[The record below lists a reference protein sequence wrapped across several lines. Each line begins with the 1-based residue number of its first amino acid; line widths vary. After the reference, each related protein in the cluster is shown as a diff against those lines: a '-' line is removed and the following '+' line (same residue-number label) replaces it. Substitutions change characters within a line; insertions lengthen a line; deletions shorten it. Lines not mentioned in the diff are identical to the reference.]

1 MPSSHHSTNSAP
13 PPLTAKLGK
22 TPVRA
27 GALTFCLFGQD
38 LIWVC
43 RSGCGCNEK
52 IKNPSPEGGGL
63 GGGREDGEV
72 SKERN
77 G

>member
-1 MPSSHHSTNSAP
+1 MPIAHITVETQPLLP
-13 PPLTAKLGK
+13 PAKLGK
-22 TPVRA
+22 TPVRT
-27 GALTFCLFGQD
+27 GALAICLFGQD

-52 IKNPSPEGGGL
+52 IKNPSLEMGGG
-63 GGGREDGEV
+63 EDGEGEGVV